1 MNGDKENTLR
11 KHIKNETSAV
21 GNTYTNV
28 MMIKDVLSLIK
39 NPKQRTA
46 DELITVLG
54 LVAGEVDPENA
65 LILNVSE
72 G

>member
-1 MNGDKENTLR
+1 
-11 KHIKNETSAV
+11 
-21 GNTYTNV
+21 

-46 DELITVLG
+46 DELVTVLG